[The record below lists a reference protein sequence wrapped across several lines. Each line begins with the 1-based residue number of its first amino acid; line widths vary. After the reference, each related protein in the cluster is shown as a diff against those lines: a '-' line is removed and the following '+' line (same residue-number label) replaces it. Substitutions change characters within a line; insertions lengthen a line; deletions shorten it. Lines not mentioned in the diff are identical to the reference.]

1 MYIPHPRSH
10 TAFWR
15 RVFVL
20 VLVGILAGILWI
32 WLLAWHTRAT
42 SPPPPRPG
50 SVEIP
55 PPDDEIVLL
64 TAGGRIAVVD
74 PHVASGYRPVSFLSD
89 SSGWERIAL
98 GDVNGDGDAEIV
110 ALKAEELRVFDPVPW
125 GTPASWHMAPP
136 EGRWTH
142 VALGDVDGDGQAEI
156 IAAHTRSSETAP
168 ARVVVLDP
176 NKTATQFQQIFAR
189 TLEVPVKLL
198 AAGDVDGDGWDDGVV
213 LGDIR
218 ALFYVFSGGMWD
230 TLVYYFEIKPWKSV
244 AVGQV
249 DANSRQEEI
258 ATSRQPPSG
267 WDSYILFR
275 WIGGGRV
282 MRVDQVP
289 YFPTMDDI
297 DAVDMNGDGDDEL
310 LFIRSDDSAVP
321 LIVRNPAGY
330 VLPRDI
336 QIWCGP
342 GWKRIAGGDLDGD
355 GWGEIV
361 ILKERAYRIYT
372 SPELN
377 DDFETHLGDF
387 KPELAVGNLDGTG
400 IPDKPILRLSA
411 NGVTFR
417 YEAYIPP
424 PAQAITVENVGA
436 GGSITWTA
444 RVVDHKEWLHIAP
457 TTGHTPGR
465 LVISVT
471 PEHLPSGTY
480 TGTIEVTAPG
490 ALESPQRVDVTL
502 TVVQPRLD
510 VQPRTFAFDAQRG
523 HPPMNQIAVVQN
535 VAVGGSIGWH
545 ARVDTGQEWL
555 RIEPLAGTTP
565 GNLVIIVDPTVMTVG
580 THVGTVVVEA
590 DDPLV
595 DGTPITLTVIATIRP
610 PILHV
615 APTDVYLNLWPD
627 EEYTPPRISIVQEG
641 VPEGHAIH
649 WVAGVIPSVR
659 EFSPAGSSLPPVLQV
674 DEKGITFSLDGR
686 RVFVPYLDW
695 VTLDPWYGVTPSVM
709 VVRVDNAHMAPGVY
723 YATIIVD
730 GGEGTDKR
738 FQGVDLMVVIP
749 AYQIH
754 IPQVWIDI
762 P

>member
-1 MYIPHPRSH
+1 MP
-10 TAFWR
+10 
-15 RVFVL
+15 
-20 VLVGILAGILWI
+20 VLVGIVTGALWFWGVMGFTHAASI
-32 WLLAWHTRAT
+32 V
-42 SPPPPRPG
+42 PPA
-50 SVEIP
+50 SKHMDAP

-64 TAGGRIAVVD
+64 TADGRVTVVD
-74 PHVASGYRPVSFLSD
+74 PHVATGYRPVSFT
-89 SSGWERIAL
+89 SSSTGWEQIAL
-98 GDVNGDGDAEIV
+98 GDVNGDGDEEIV
-110 ALKAEELRVFDPVPW
+110 ALKAGELRVFDPVPR

-136 EGRWTH
+136 EGHWTH

-156 IAAHTRSSETAP
+156 IATHTREATEAP
-168 ARVVVLDP
+168 ARVLVLDP
-176 NKTATQFQQIFAR
+176 NKTATSFRQVFAR

-198 AAGDVDGDGWDDGVV
+198 ASGDVDGDGWDDGVV

-230 TLVYYFEIKPWKSV
+230 TLVYYFEIKPWKAV

-282 MRVDQVP
+282 LPVDQVP
-289 YFPTMDDI
+289 YFPTIDDI
-297 DAVDMNGDGDDEL
+297 AAVDMNGDGDDEL

-342 GWKRIAGGDLDGD
+342 GWRRIEGGDLDGN

-377 DDFETHLGDF
+377 DDFETHLGNF
-387 KPELAVGNLDGTG
+387 RLGLAVGNLDGSG

-411 NGVTFR
+411 NGVSFR

-424 PAQAITVENVGA
+424 PAQAITVENAGA

-444 RVVDHKEWLHIAP
+444 RVVGDTAWLHVSP

-465 LVISVT
+465 LVVSVR
-471 PEHLPSGTY
+471 PEHLPTGTY
-480 TGTIEVTAPG
+480 TGTVEVSAPG
-490 ALESPQRVDVTL
+490 ALESPQQVDVSL

-545 ARVDTGQEWL
+545 ARVETGQEWL
-555 RIEPLAGTTP
+555 RIDPHSGTTP
-565 GNLVIIVDPTVMTVG
+565 GNLVIIVDPTEMEVG
-580 THVGTVVVEA
+580 THVGTVIVEA

-595 DGTPITLTVIATIRP
+595 DDSPVTLTVIVTVRP
-610 PILHV
+610 PVLHV
-615 APTDVYLNLWPD
+615 EPTRIYLNLRPD
-627 EEYTPPRISIVQEG
+627 EVYTPPRVSIVQQG

-659 EFSPAGSSLPPVLQV
+659 EIAPAGSAPPQVIRVGKRGVTLSL
-674 DEKGITFSLDGR
+674 GGR
-686 RVFVPYLDW
+686 RVWVPYLNW

-723 YATIIVD
+723 YATVIVD
-730 GGEGTDKR
+730 GGEGTEDR
-738 FQGVDLMVVIP
+738 FQGIDLMVVIP

-754 IPQVWIDI
+754 VPQVWIST